1 MEQTKH
7 TPGPFW
13 QVSCTVIHN
22 NTSTH
27 TPTFYLHS
35 NVHGIANAQHAAQV
49 AWGMIARLSPAGAQV
64 IARAVDATDG
74 SAYAVNLA
82 DSAEVN
88 ATAPA

>member
-1 MEQTKH
+1 
-7 TPGPFW
+7 
-13 QVSCTVIHN
+13 
-22 NTSTH
+22 
-27 TPTFYLHS
+27 
-35 NVHGIANAQHAAQV
+35 
-49 AWGMIARLSPAGAQV
+49 MIARLSPAGAQV